1 MRVKNLNEALA
12 ECGGRIKLIKQE
24 CVKNQSIVMY
34 ETPVTLE
41 ELDSEQEKF
50 DMSEEIVMKII
61 ESVVGEDPRRI

>member
-1 MRVKNLNEALA
+1 MD
-12 ECGGRIKLIKQE
+12 Q
-24 CVKNQSIVMY
+24 NQSIVMY

-61 ESVVGEDPRRI
+61 ESVVGEDPQRIETSL